1 MEPGEESR
9 KISKGGNISAGSG
22 FRRVC
27 TAARGEVCQ
36 QRIPYTRRILLGLQI
51 GKVGKCHLAG
61 VTHYPTSCG
70 KHSKNFSQGI
80 RVMMNRC
87 IS

>member
-36 QRIPYTRRILLGLQI
+36 QRIPYTRRILLGLQ
-51 GKVGKCHLAG
+51 
-61 VTHYPTSCG
+61 VTDWES
-70 KHSKNFSQGI
+70 
-80 RVMMNRC
+80 R
-87 IS
+87 